1 LRRDSTELVEVSR
14 ENDRPR
20 RSASTATKAS
30 PLQKDGNV
38 TEDFYQLVENIAR
51 DLYIRALKDIPKDVR
66 AGLKKGY
73 DAETTAGEKTASKVM
88 LTVLE
93 NVKLAD
99 DKDMMVCQDT
109 GLAIYKVLIGSKLNV
124 DGAEIKRRL
133 RIGAERATKEH
144 PLRSNTVHPLTRKN
158 TQTNTGQGIPVIKV
172 DFVPDSDR
180 LEIWMAPK
188 GSGSENMSFLRM
200 LKPAD
205 GIKAVKKFVL
215 ECVFDSGAN
224 PCPPTIVGIGLG
236 GTSDL
241 AAAMAKEASSFRKVG
256 THNADPLIAQLEAE
270 LLDLINQTGIGPQGL
285 GGVTTAM
292 AVNIEWAHTHIS
304 QLPVAVNMHCWRGE
318 RACATIDAN
327 GNVTYSN

>member
-1 LRRDSTELVEVSR
+1 MSITLTDTLY
-14 ENDRPR
+14 D
-20 RSASTATKAS
+20 TAEQA
-30 PLQKDGNV
+30 
-38 TEDFYQLVENIAR
+38 AR
-51 DLYIRALKDIPKDVR
+51 DLYIKALTDIPQDVR
-66 AGLKKGY
+66 AGLKRGHV
-73 DAETTAGEKTASKVM
+73 AEQSAGNKTASKVM

-99 DKDMMVCQDT
+99 DSNTMVCQDT
-109 GLAIYKVLIGSKLNV
+109 GLAIYKLLVGNRL
-124 DGAEIKRRL
+124 AERGLDMVELKRRM
-133 RIGAERATKEH
+133 RVGAERATSEY

-158 TQTNTGQGIPVIKV
+158 TQTNTGEGIPVIKV
-172 DFVPDSDR
+172 DFIEDSDK

-205 GIKAVKKFVL
+205 GMKAVKKFVL

-224 PCPPTIVGIGLG
+224 PCPPTIVGIGIG

-241 AAAMAKEASSFRKVG
+241 AAAMAKEASCFRKVG
-256 THNADPLIAQLEAE
+256 SKNADPLVAQLEAE

-285 GGVTTAM
+285 GGATTAM

-304 QLPVAVNMHCWRGE
+304 QLPVAVNMQCWRGE
-318 RACATIDAN
+318 RACAVIDAD

>member
-1 LRRDSTELVEVSR
+1 MSITLTDTLY
-14 ENDRPR
+14 D
-20 RSASTATKAS
+20 TAEQA
-30 PLQKDGNV
+30 
-38 TEDFYQLVENIAR
+38 AR
-51 DLYIRALKDIPKDVR
+51 DLYIKALTDIPQDVR
-66 AGLKKGY
+66 AALKRSHV
-73 DAETTAGEKTASKVM
+73 AEQTAGNKTASKVM

-99 DKDMMVCQDT
+99 DSNTMVCQDT
-109 GLAIYKVLIGSKLNV
+109 GLAIYKLLVGNRL
-124 DGAEIKRRL
+124 AERGLDMVELKRRM
-133 RIGAERATKEH
+133 RVGAERATSEY

-158 TQTNTGQGIPVIKV
+158 TQTNTGEGIPVIKV
-172 DFVPDSDR
+172 DFIEDSDK

-205 GIKAVKKFVL
+205 GMKAVKKFVL

-224 PCPPTIVGIGLG
+224 PCPPTIVGIGIG

-241 AAAMAKEASSFRKVG
+241 AAAMAKEASCFRKVG
-256 THNADPLIAQLEAE
+256 SKNADPLVAQLEAE

-285 GGVTTAM
+285 GGATTAM

-304 QLPVAVNMHCWRGE
+304 QLPVAVNMQCWRGE
-318 RACATIDAN
+318 RACAIIDAG
-327 GNVTYSN
+327 GNVAYPD

>member
-1 LRRDSTELVEVSR
+1 MTLMLTDTLYDTIEE
-14 ENDRPR
+14 
-20 RSASTATKAS
+20 AC
-30 PLQKDGNV
+30 
-38 TEDFYQLVENIAR
+38 R
-51 DLYIRALKDIPKDVR
+51 DLYIRALKDIPQDVR
-66 AGLKKGY
+66 IGLKKGY
-73 DAETTAGEKTASKVM
+73 DAESAANQKTASKVM

-93 NVKLAD
+93 NIKLAD
-99 DKDMMVCQDT
+99 EKDMMVCQDT
-109 GLAIYKVLIGSKLNV
+109 GLAIYKVLIGQKFAHNLDMV
-124 DGAEIKRRL
+124 EVKKRI
-133 RIGAERATKEH
+133 RIACERATKEH

-172 DFVPDSDR
+172 DFVPDSDK

-205 GIKAVKKFVL
+205 GIKAVKKYVL

-236 GTSDL
+236 GTSDV
-241 AAAMAKEASSFRKVG
+241 AAAMAKEASCFRKVG
-256 THNADPLIAQLEAE
+256 THSPDPLIAQLEHE
-270 LLDLINQTGIGPQGL
+270 LLELINQTGIGPQGL

-304 QLPVAVNMHCWRGE
+304 QLPVAVNMQCWRGE
-318 RACATIDAN
+318 RACATIDGD
-327 GNVTYSN
+327 GNIVYSD